1 MNNKIFINPLQNSML
16 LNNSRTMILIMQIES
31 SLPVTFLLQILQ
43 AVLVFPALL
52 TKKFSGIALIDFW
65 EKFLENKSRFPGI
78 PFTTLLFLFF
88 FSFLFYFDQ
97 IRTTQLL
104 RFTQMVFTLIY
115 SCFSSPL
122 LQKIS
127 FFGTNL

>member
-31 SLPVTFLLQILQ
+31 SLPVSFLLQILQ

-65 EKFLENKSRFPGI
+65 EKFLENKSRFPGN

-88 FSFLFYFDQ
+88 FFPFLFYFDQ

-115 SCFSSPL
+115 SRFSSPL
-122 LQKIS
+122 LQKIII
-127 FFGTNL
+127 FRY

>member
-88 FSFLFYFDQ
+88 FFSFLLWPNKNYS
-97 IRTTQLL
+97 IATVYSNGVYSYLL
-104 RFTQMVFTLIY
+104 SLF
-115 SCFSSPL
+115 FSSFAEN
-122 LQKIS
+122 II
-127 FFGTNL
+127 FRY